1 MKVLSFVLLIL
12 FSPNLYAPDVVVRPS
27 ERYTMSDL
35 LSDERLKGSEQS
47 YYMRCLGLVVTYIEL
62 MKKEFGIDMTHREY
76 LAKEMYNIGLEK
88 MNKNLSH
95 QNKIYIENT
104 YNEFISQFV
113 RIYKEDMLKN
123 KETNGVFFM
132 ADNYLNIDADIC
144 LDYEA
149 PYRKFE

>member
-12 FSPNLYAPDVVVRPS
+12 FSSNLYAPEVVIRPS
-27 ERYTMSDL
+27 ERFTMSDL

-47 YYMRCLGLVVTYIEL
+47 YYMRCLGMLVTYIEL
-62 MKKEFGIDMTHREY
+62 MKEEFGFDMTYREH
-76 LAKEMYNIGLEK
+76 LAKEMYKIGLEK
-88 MNKNLSH
+88 MNENLSH
-95 QNKIYIENT
+95 QNKIYNENT
-104 YNEFISQFV
+104 YNEYISQFV

-123 KETNGVFFM
+123 KETNGVFFIG
-132 ADNYLNIDADIC
+132 DNYLNIDADIC

>member
-12 FSPNLYAPDVVVRPS
+12 FSSNLYAPEVVIRPS
-27 ERYTMSDL
+27 EKFTMSDL

-47 YYMRCLGLVVTYIEL
+47 YYMRCLGMLVTYIEL
-62 MKKEFGIDMTHREY
+62 MKEEFGFDMTYREH
-76 LAKEMYNIGLEK
+76 LAKEMYKIGLEK
-88 MNKNLSH
+88 MNENLSH
-95 QNKIYIENT
+95 RNKIYNENT
-104 YNEFISQFV
+104 YNEYISQFV

-123 KETNGVFFM
+123 KETNGVFFIG
-132 ADNYLNIDADIC
+132 DNYLNIDADIC